1 MPDTHSDLGDT
12 LDMRMQLG
20 QETKKFLGSAMK
32 FNNAGCKVV
41 LDGDNSYI
49 EHKATHKVVPIY
61 TKQGNFVMNLWVK
74 RTTIPDPTQQLTG
87 EIKSVNEAK
96 AQAASNRSAD
106 DSDIDDD
113 GVEDDG

>member
-1 MPDTHSDLGDT
+1 
-12 LDMRMQLG
+12 
-20 QETKKFLGSAMK
+20 MK

-49 EHKATHKVVPIY
+49 EHKATGKLVPIY

-96 AQAASNRSAD
+96 AQAASNLSSNNADSDAD
-106 DSDIDDD
+106 DDDFINS
-113 GVEDDG
+113 GFARLNGRK